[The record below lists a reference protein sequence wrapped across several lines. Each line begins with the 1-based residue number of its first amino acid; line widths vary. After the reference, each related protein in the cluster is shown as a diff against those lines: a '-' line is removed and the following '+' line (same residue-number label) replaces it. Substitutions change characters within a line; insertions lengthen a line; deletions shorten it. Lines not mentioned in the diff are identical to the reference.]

1 MCEVEK
7 CLEVA
12 IFNSG
17 QSTGEEMLIVQRE
30 YCSGLQVLTI
40 EGNIRKNESKGKR
53 MMNDLN
59 NF

>member
-17 QSTGEEMLIVQRE
+17 QSMGKEMLIVQRE

-40 EGNIRKNESKGKR
+40 KGNIRKNESKGK
-53 MMNDLN
+53 
-59 NF
+59 